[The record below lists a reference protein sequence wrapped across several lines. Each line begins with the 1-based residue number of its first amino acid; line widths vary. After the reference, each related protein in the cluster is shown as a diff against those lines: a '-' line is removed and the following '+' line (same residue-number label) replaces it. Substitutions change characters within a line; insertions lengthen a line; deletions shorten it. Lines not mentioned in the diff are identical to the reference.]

1 MRLVAE
7 RSPDSLTAVQRN
19 WVIMQIVLVVLVLAG
34 MIIAATK
41 LWL

>member
-1 MRLVAE
+1 MQP
-7 RSPDSLTAVQRN
+7 S
-19 WVIMQIVLVVLVLAG
+19 WIIMQIAIVILVAAG

>member
-1 MRLVAE
+1 MRTLAD
-7 RSPDSLTAVQRN
+7 RPPHTLTAVQRN
-19 WVIMQIVLVVLVLAG
+19 WVIMQIVIVVLISAG